1 MIGIYKITSPTN
13 KIYIGQSRDIKRRWK
28 YYYSNIITI
37 KQHIKLHHSILKY
50 GVKNHK
56 FEVIEE
62 CNIEQLDE
70 REIYWINYYDSIKQG
85 LNIGLGGSGGNG
97 VLNKGKKHTFITINK
112 MKQWWNMNKKS
123 RPQEVID
130 KIKQTKRNNPRI
142 TTNEMILKYRETAP
156 NKKIVEQ
163 YSLDEIKL
171 AEFNSINEAAR
182 QTNSSKDGISF
193 CCNGRQNTSNGF
205 IWKFKLNMEGYK

>member
-13 KIYIGQSRDIKRRWK
+13 RVYIGQSRNIKNRWR
-28 YYYSNIITI
+28 YYHSNIITV
-37 KQHIKLHHSILKY
+37 KQHIKLHRSLLKY
-50 GVKNHK
+50 GVENHT

-62 CNIEQLDE
+62 CSVEQLDE
-70 REIYWINYYDSIKQG
+70 QEIYWINYYNSIKKG
-85 LNIGLGGSGGNG
+85 LNVGLGGNGGNG
-97 VLNKGKKHTFITINK
+97 ILNKGKKHKSSTINK
-112 MKQWWNMNKKS
+112 MKKYWDMNKQP
-123 RPQEVID
+123 RPKEVID

-142 TTNEMILKYRETAP
+142 TTDELRSKYRESAP

-163 YSLDEIKL
+163 YSLDGIRI

-205 IWKFKLNMEGYK
+205 IWKFKNKE

>member
-1 MIGIYKITSPTN
+1 MIGIYKITSPN
-13 KIYIGQSRDIKRRWK
+13 NRIYIGQSIDIEKRWK
-28 YYYSNIITI
+28 HYQTTNIWV
-37 KQHIKLHHSILKY
+37 KQQKKLFASLRKY
-50 GVKNHK
+50 GAINHLY
-56 FEVIEE
+56 EIVEE
-62 CNIEQLDE
+62 CSVEQLNE
-70 REIYWINYYDSIKQG
+70 REIYWIKYFNSVKEG
-85 LNIGLGGSGGNG
+85 LNVSEGGNRFQQ
-97 VLNKGKKHTFITINK
+97 VNKGKKHKLATINK

-142 TTNEMILKYRETAP
+142 TTKEMVLKYRETAP

-163 YSLDEIKL
+163 YSLDGIKL

-193 CCNGRQNTSNGF
+193 CCNGKQNTSNGF
-205 IWKFKLNMEGYK
+205 IWKFKLNILC